1 MTAELLTYTLVVY
14 RGKSKL
20 TIPIS
25 ANGTAHAQAQAID
38 IGRALEATKTKLD
51 YIKTEETP
59 LASLFK
65 NLAFNNYDYKV
76 CVPWSGSFT
85 NAVPCVY
92 ALKKRYYIRSLIVKY
107 LDIPS
112 DDCSPKPSCNCKN
125 CVNPLHFEYR
135 QGKNSKLTCGGT
147 SLLLAYASQG
157 VSPAQIAKV
166 LKVHPSTV
174 YRNLKHERL
183 STRPPHYS
191 RSTR

>member
-1 MTAELLTYTLVVY
+1 MTLLTHTLFVY
-14 RGKSKL
+14 RNESKL
-20 TIPIS
+20 TLPLD

-38 IGRALEATKTKLD
+38 IGRALNATKTKLD
-51 YIKTEETP
+51 YTETKETP
-59 LASLFK
+59 LAQLFK
-65 NLAFNNYDYKV
+65 DLAFNNYDYKT
-76 CVPWSGSFT
+76 CVPWTGSYT

-92 ALKKRYYIRSLIVKY
+92 ALKKRYYIRNLIVRY
-107 LDIPS
+107 LDIPNE
-112 DDCSPKPSCNCKN
+112 DCLPKPSCGCKN

-157 VSPAQIAKV
+157 VSPKQIAKV

-174 YRNLKHERL
+174 YRNLNHERL
-183 STRPPHYS
+183 FIGPPHHS